1 MGSILNPYVAFDGDA
16 REAMEFYQGVL
27 GGELTVSTFGE
38 SGMPGPDEDMVM
50 HAQLTSPAGF
60 TLMASDTPPGMDYRP
75 GENIAISLSGEGDE
89 DGEELRGYFAGL
101 SAGGSVHIPL
111 ERQAWGDE
119 FGALVDRFGIGWMVS
134 ISGS

>member
-1 MGSILNPYVAFDGDA
+1 MGSILSPYVAFDGDA

-50 HAQLTSPAGF
+50 HARLTSPAGF

-75 GENIAISLSGEGDE
+75 GENIAISLSGE

-101 SAGGSVHIPL
+101 SAGGSVQMPL